1 MRIDVWSDVVCPWC
15 WIGKVRLQKALAGF
29 PAGGEVEV
37 VFRSFQLDPNTPKDL
52 DIPSDEMLAR
62 KYRIGPVE
70 VRDIHARLEG
80 LGKAE
85 GIDFRFELS
94 RTANTFDAHQLIHLA
109 KEKGLQMAMADRL
122 FRAQFSEGIRVG
134 DRKELLR
141 LATEVGLDAGEVG
154 ASLDRQGYASAV
166 REDEAQAKALGITG
180 VPFFLFNGEVGVSGA
195 QPVSVLRRVME
206 EA

>member
-29 PAGGEVEV
+29 PAGGSVEV
-37 VFRSFQLDPNTPKDL
+37 VLRSFQLDPSTPKDL

-70 VRDIHARLEG
+70 VRDIHSRLES

-85 GIDFRFELS
+85 GIDFRFELG

-109 KEKGLQMAMADRL
+109 KDKGLQMPMADRL

-134 DRKELLR
+134 DRKALMN
-141 LATEVGLDAGEVG
+141 LATEVGLDGGEVG
-154 ASLDRQGYASAV
+154 ASLESQAYAAAV
-166 REDEAQAKALGITG
+166 REDEAQARALGITA
-180 VPFFLFNGEVGVSGA
+180 VPFFLFDGKVGVSGA